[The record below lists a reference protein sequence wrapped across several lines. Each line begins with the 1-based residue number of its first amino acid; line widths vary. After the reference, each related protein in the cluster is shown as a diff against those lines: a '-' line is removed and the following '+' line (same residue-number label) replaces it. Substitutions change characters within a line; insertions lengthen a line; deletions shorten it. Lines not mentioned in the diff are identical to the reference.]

1 MVELGRSSSEQ
12 AAITQ
17 QEEAGWRTASQEEAE
32 KEKERRPK
40 RQKHKEDEK
49 EKEQEKKKLQ
59 LPLLP
64 GHLKDKHLNMYTVG
78 CKGDYTTG
86 SILDSYGVPK
96 RKTLLVDCRY
106 LEGARNNVQGHYGAS
121 TRVIKNIMK
130 LDMGHLEVMFQEI
143 SKALCEDPHLDS
155 LVFFCDY
162 GKHRCVGAEKLT
174 SNAMRRV
181 SIVDTHGCASRTQL
195 PPQAGKEHAG
205 TAALGR
211 LRTSAP
217 A

>member
-1 MVELGRSSSEQ
+1 MDLKAAKAKPEARKATWEKMGLKPTGKRAPAKAKPAAAAESSSSSEQ

-40 RQKHKEDEK
+40 RQKQKEDEK

-96 RKTLLVDCRY
+96 RKTLLVDCRD
-106 LEGARNNVQGHYGAS
+106 LEGPGTMCRAIMVQ
-121 TRVIKNIMK
+121 
-130 LDMGHLEVMFQEI
+130 
-143 SKALCEDPHLDS
+143 
-155 LVFFCDY
+155 
-162 GKHRCVGAEKLT
+162 
-174 SNAMRRV
+174 
-181 SIVDTHGCASRTQL
+181 
-195 PPQAGKEHAG
+195 
-205 TAALGR
+205 
-211 LRTSAP
+211 AP
-217 A
+217 G